1 MYSMK
6 LIQVKKVK
14 KVMDS
19 KLYND
24 IGKAVKIAQKN
35 GGTLTEQNLLYVVK
49 VATDI
54 ANKTGADFDSLLAE
68 GVVAMMEAEKKY
80 DPSKNDKFVKAAAI
94 SVRGYMLNYLN
105 RQGSLVHIPA
115 NHMKGFKK
123 GQDRLDSSKI
133 EYCPIDATNYD
144 TLGEVDNSAF
154 EADRYEIL
162 QEGLKTLEPNGRI
175 AIEMKLHLGKYA
187 ETLPSEGKDR
197 LVYKY
202 NNSMQSIANELEV
215 PLNTA
220 NKIYKDAMTK
230 LQKYCQAVANE

>member
-1 MYSMK
+1 
-6 LIQVKKVK
+6 
-14 KVMDS
+14 MDS

-24 IGKAVKIAQKN
+24 IGKAVEIAKKN

-68 GVVAMMEAEKKY
+68 GVIAMMKMEEKY
-80 DPSKNDKFVKAAAI
+80 DPSKNDKFVKSAAMA
-94 SVRGYMLNYLN
+94 VRGYMLNSIN
-105 RQGSLVHIPA
+105 RQGNLVHIPA

-123 GQDRLDSSKI
+123 GQGRKESSKI
-133 EYCPIDATNYD
+133 EYCQIDASNYD

-154 EADRYEIL
+154 EIDREAIL

-187 ETLPSEGKDR
+187 EVLPSEGKDKI
-197 LVYKY
+197 VYKY
-202 NNSMQSIANELEV
+202 GNSMQSIADELEV
-215 PLNTA
+215 PLTTA
-220 NKIYKDAMTK
+220 NKIFKDAMTK
-230 LQKYCQAVANE
+230 LSKYCQAAANE

>member
-1 MYSMK
+1 
-6 LIQVKKVK
+6 
-14 KVMDS
+14 MDS

-68 GVVAMMEAEKKY
+68 GVIAMMAAEEKY
-80 DPSKNDKFVKAAAI
+80 DPQKNDKFVKAAAM

-105 RQGSLVHIPA
+105 RNNSLVHIPA

-123 GQDRLDSSKI
+123 GQERRESSKV
-133 EYCPIDATNYD
+133 ECCPIDANNYD
-144 TLGEVDNSAF
+144 TLGEVDNKAF
-154 EADRYEIL
+154 EVDRYAIL

-187 ETLPSEGKDR
+187 ETLPSEGKDK

-202 NNSMQSIANELEV
+202 SNSMQSIADELEV

-230 LQKYCQAVANE
+230 LSKYCQEACAE